1 MFWLL
6 VNAFTVNVAIIESG
20 SPAGVTMV
28 VNQKGASEWEEHAD
42 TGARLDCGDRCII
55 AGLGCHL
62 QGHTNRGQWSPD
74 RVGASHKLPR
84 TVSRTTETVEW
95 LGSSSVA
102 IPGTTV
108 GPGRQLGEWLSLP
121 Y

>member
-20 SPAGVTMV
+20 NPAGVTMV
-28 VNQKGASEWEEHAD
+28 VNQNGASEWEEHAD

-62 QGHTNRGQWSPD
+62 QGHTNRDQWSQI
-74 RVGASHKLPR
+74 
-84 TVSRTTETVEW
+84 EW
-95 LGSSSVA
+95 EHHINYLELLAERLRLLNGLVLQA
-102 IPGTTV
+102 LQFPV
-108 GPGRQLGEWLSLP
+108 PQ
-121 Y
+121 